1 MGSPMFN
8 FYAENQQKVHKATA
22 IKLWFFEEEKMEENE
37 IQKKN
42 DFRLNV
48 PKKKWKYCVSLSI
61 FMIFPNFFILCGPG
75 CR

>member
-42 DFRLNV
+42 RFSFKCAKEKMEILRFIINFYDF
-48 PKKKWKYCVSLSI
+48 S
-61 FMIFPNFFILCGPG
+61 
-75 CR
+75 